1 MLHDVLM
8 TPKTAGF
15 TYHSKQGEFNR
26 CPIEI
31 DLFSPLHF
39 LKVIAMRPIDFSQTF
54 ISKHIVITALI
65 LIATNSLIGQNAVF
79 ISANDAK
86 RKMPLSEAVQ
96 ARCGGVSVCVK
107 LTDEG
112 KLECAGKSFE
122 QTYLK
127 PAMKMEFN
135 ANAFI
140 LVLEFEG
147 DSLKMLGALDKL
159 LGSYSDLL
167 SKQVGKEEVSGK
179 LKIYIWGDVPH
190 LQIGKEQYRS
200 YFPLSI
206 LDDEGARGR
215 SSAAALGLNFD
226 ALYDW
231 KGRESMPNM
240 QYHSMQMN
248 LKAAHKA
255 GQKTFMFE
263 APETFNSWNILS
275 NAGTDYFVV
284 KDLEKFKKYLT
295 LE

>member
-1 MLHDVLM
+1 MLHIVLM
-8 TPKTAGF
+8 TLETAQF
-15 TYHSKQGEFNR
+15 TNHSKQGEFNR
-26 CPIEI
+26 YAIETYH
-31 DLFSPLHF
+31 FSPRHY
-39 LKVIAMRPIDFSQTF
+39 LKVIAMRAIDFSQSFT
-54 ISKHIVITALI
+54 SKLIVILTLI
-65 LIATNSLIGQNAVF
+65 VIATQSLMGQNAVF

-96 ARCGGVSVCVK
+96 AGCSGVSVHVR

-112 KLECAGKSFE
+112 HFECAGKSFE

-127 PAMKMEFN
+127 PTMKVEFN
-135 ANAFI
+135 ANTFVF
-140 LVLEFEG
+140 VLELEG
-147 DSLKMLGALDKL
+147 DSMKMLGALDKL
-159 LGSYSDLL
+159 LASYSDLL
-167 SKQVGKEEVSGK
+167 SKQVGKETVSGK
-179 LKIYIWGDVPH
+179 LKIFIWGDVPYG
-190 LQIGKEQYRS
+190 QISKVEYRS

-206 LDDEGARGR
+206 MDSDGARGR

-248 LKAAHKA
+248 LKAARKA

-263 APETFNSWNILS
+263 APETFNAWNILS

>member
-1 MLHDVLM
+1 MKKESIISIRNGLFLHL
-8 TPKTAGF
+8 
-15 TYHSKQGEFNR
+15 
-26 CPIEI
+26 
-31 DLFSPLHF
+31 LF
-39 LKVIAMRPIDFSQTF
+39 A
-54 ISKHIVITALI
+54 TALQSV
-65 LIATNSLIGQNAVF
+65 SLAQPAF
-79 ISANDAK
+79 ISADDAK
-86 RKMPLSEAVQ
+86 RKAPLNEALQ
-96 ARCGGVSVCVK
+96 AGCSGVSLLVK
-107 LTDEG
+107 LDDEG
-112 KLECAGKSFE
+112 YLSCAGKSLE
-122 QTYLK
+122 STYLESFKVGNAPNK
-127 PAMKMEFN
+127 PFLL
-135 ANAFI
+135 I
-140 LVLEFEG
+140 LELEG

-190 LQIGKEQYRS
+190 VQIGKEQYRS
-200 YFPLSI
+200 YFPLSL
-206 LDDEGARGR
+206 LDDEGARSR
-215 SSAAALGLNFD
+215 NSAAALGLNFD

-263 APETFNSWNILS
+263 APETFNAWNILS
-275 NAGTDYFVV
+275 NAGTDCFVV